1 LIKNI
6 VTIGAGYVGTS
17 LSVLLSQSYQVTVVD
32 NNESKLDLINRNISP
47 ISDQLIQDFFNKK
60 KLNLKTSSSIESAI
74 KNSDLIILSLPT
86 NYNSSDNY
94 FDTSI
99 LEEVICR
106 IFKSGLRIPILI
118 KSTVPIG
125 FTEKMIQKYKGQKII
140 FSPEFL
146 REGKALHDNLNPSR
160 IVIGE
165 KSELGKQISNIF
177 FKLALNKPK
186 TYLISS
192 TEAEAVKLFSNS
204 FLANRVTF
212 FNELDS
218 FCIDNDLD
226 TKSVIDCVS
235 SDSRIGSEYNN
246 PSFGYGGYCLPKD
259 TKQLLSNFKD
269 TPQDLFS
276 AIVKGNETRKIFI
289 ANHILKSNPKVVGIY
304 RLTMKTNS
312 DNFRES
318 AIFDIA
324 RYLMTKGIKI
334 IAYEP
339 LVTTEKYE
347 EIMLIK
353 SFINFKKD
361 SDIILANRTDKNLHD
376 VIDKVFTR
384 DVYEEN

>member
-1 LIKNI
+1 MIKNI
-6 VTIGAGYVGTS
+6 VIIGAGYVGTS

-177 FKLALNKPK
+177 FKLALLLN
-186 TYLISS
+186 I
-192 TEAEAVKLFSNS
+192 AF
-204 FLANRVTF
+204 VT
-212 FNELDS
+212 
-218 FCIDNDLD
+218 
-226 TKSVIDCVS
+226 
-235 SDSRIGSEYNN
+235 
-246 PSFGYGGYCLPKD
+246 
-259 TKQLLSNFKD
+259 
-269 TPQDLFS
+269 
-276 AIVKGNETRKIFI
+276 
-289 ANHILKSNPKVVGIY
+289 
-304 RLTMKTNS
+304 
-312 DNFRES
+312 
-318 AIFDIA
+318 
-324 RYLMTKGIKI
+324 
-334 IAYEP
+334 
-339 LVTTEKYE
+339 
-347 EIMLIK
+347 
-353 SFINFKKD
+353 
-361 SDIILANRTDKNLHD
+361 
-376 VIDKVFTR
+376 
-384 DVYEEN
+384 

>member
-1 LIKNI
+1 MIKNI
-6 VTIGAGYVGTS
+6 VIIGAGYVGTS

-235 SDSRIGSEYNN
+235 RVSQVIPELALNITTPPLDMADTAYLKILS
-246 PSFGYGGYCLPKD
+246 SFSQISKILHKIYLV
-259 TKQLLSNFKD
+259 QL
-269 TPQDLFS
+269 
-276 AIVKGNETRKIFI
+276 
-289 ANHILKSNPKVVGIY
+289 
-304 RLTMKTNS
+304 
-312 DNFRES
+312 
-318 AIFDIA
+318 
-324 RYLMTKGIKI
+324 
-334 IAYEP
+334 
-339 LVTTEKYE
+339 
-347 EIMLIK
+347 
-353 SFINFKKD
+353 
-361 SDIILANRTDKNLHD
+361 
-376 VIDKVFTR
+376 
-384 DVYEEN
+384 